1 MKRFYG
7 STSARVTDDGVV
19 VHLDDRP
26 VRTPGKRLLAVP
38 TQDLGEAI
46 ADEWASQGDEIAPAS
61 MPLTELASTA
71 LDHVGPN
78 RAAVVEATAA
88 YGRSDLLC
96 YRADQPQALV
106 DRQTEAWEPPLEWF
120 QDRHGI
126 ALATTVGIM
135 HLAQAP
141 EAIAAMDRTV
151 AGHDDWRLA
160 ALSLATARLGSL
172 VLAIGLIDGRFDAA
186 EAMALAHLDE
196 DFQIE
201 RWGQDDEAMARRAG
215 IAAEVASAR
224 RLVDLLKT

>member
-1 MKRFYG
+1 MKRFYD

-26 VRTPGKRLLAVP
+26 VRTPGKRLLTVP

-46 ADEWASQGDEIAPAS
+46 AAEWAAQGDEIAPAS

-78 RAAVVEATAA
+78 RTAIVEATAA
-88 YGRSDLLC
+88 YGRTDLLC
-96 YRADQPQALV
+96 YRADQPEALV

-120 QDRHGI
+120 KDRHGVS
-126 ALATTVGIM
+126 LATTVGIV

-141 EAIAAMDRTV
+141 EAIAAMDQIV
-151 AGHDDWRLA
+151 ADHDDWRLA
-160 ALSLATARLGSL
+160 ALSLVTARLGSL
-172 VLAIGLIDGRFDAA
+172 VLALGLVDGRFDPA

-201 RWGQDDEAMARRAG
+201 RWGEDDEAMARRAS

-224 RLVDLLKT
+224 HLIDLLKT